1 VDTRIN
7 GLDCRASQPSF
18 RRSCCPL
25 AWPSKSPGHAIAK
38 AQQTGFGTVLSFE
51 IAGGVD
57 AVRRF
62 VEAVEIFSLAESL
75 GGIESL
81 VSHSATMTDA
91 SMSPD
96 TRSAAGIS
104 DSLVRLSIGLEN
116 EADLAA
122 DLARALNATMDRAW
136 SRV

>member
-1 VDTRIN
+1 M
-7 GLDCRASQPSF
+7 
-18 RRSCCPL
+18 
-25 AWPSKSPGHAIAK
+25 
-38 AQQTGFGTVLSFE
+38 LSFE

-81 VSHSATMTDA
+81 VSHSATMTHA

-96 TRSAAGIS
+96 ARSAARIS

-122 DLARALNATMDRAW
+122 DLTQALDAAMGSIR
-136 SRV
+136 